1 MYINPALLSKI
12 NWTNVI
18 AAIATLSAVFGFN
31 LTPET
36 QVMAVSMIALG
47 TQLLTVILRTF
58 ATAKPAP

>member
-18 AAIATLSAVFGFN
+18 AAIATLAAVFGFN

-47 TQLLTVILRTF
+47 TQLLTIILRTF